1 MKIETRVFNKRTK
14 TMHYFKPLQA
24 RGDAVF
30 GLPVDDRAYPEL
42 DATDPVMLK
51 TSMQDINKEWLYE
64 GDFVECG
71 IQTSYGL
78 IKDSGVVVWRADI
91 GSFTINIKTPYENQT
106 QFQVVDVIKKGN
118 IYENPEL
125 LKNDKETDTKE

>member
-14 TMHYFKPLQA
+14 QMIYLPALKACEGGVSADIVGT
-24 RGDAVF
+24 DAESL
-30 GLPVDDRAYPEL
+30 LPE
-42 DATDPVMLK
+42 DPIMLK

-78 IKDSGVVVWRADI
+78 IKDSGVVIWRADI

-125 LKNDKETDTKE
+125 LKNDKTSITKE

>member
-1 MKIETRVFNKRTK
+1 MKIETRVFNKATK
-14 TMHYFKPLQA
+14 TMYYMSPLVA
-24 RGDAVF
+24 IGGKIEAVCNSF
-30 GLPVDDRAYPEL
+30 GVEFGM
-42 DATDPVMLK
+42 TDPIMIK

>member
-1 MKIETRVFNKRTK
+1 MLIAT
-14 TMHYFKPLQA
+14 PLNNQA
-24 RGDAVF
+24 NIDF
-30 GLPVDDRAYPEL
+30 SPDD
-42 DATDPVMLK
+42 TIMLK

-78 IKDSGVVVWRADI
+78 IKDSGVVIWRADI

>member
-14 TMHYFKPLQA
+14 QMVYMPIIIANGFSLMASIAEKES
-24 RGDAVF
+24 F
-30 GLPVDDRAYPEL
+30 E
-42 DATDPVMLK
+42 ATDPVMLK

-106 QFQVVDVIKKGN
+106 QFQVVDVIKKEN

>member
-1 MKIETRVFNKRTK
+1 
-14 TMHYFKPLQA
+14 MHYFKPLQA

-30 GLPVDDRAYPEL
+30 GLPVDEKEYPEL

-78 IKDSGVVVWRADI
+78 IKDSGVVIWRADI

-125 LKNDKETDTKE
+125 LKNDKTSITKE